1 MKKILVIGG
10 AGYIGSSLVRHLREQ
25 QFDVTS
31 MDLGWFGNVRTEDL
45 NVDFAQAGKSFYT
58 MFSHVVLLAAHSSM
72 AMCQDNYESA
82 WANNVTNFSSLL
94 SKLDKDQVLIY
105 ASSGSVY
112 GQGGKNRLE
121 SMSLASAQIEYDLTK
136 QIIEQLAVGAQC
148 KTVGLRFG
156 TLGGFNNVARSD
168 LMLNA
173 MTISAKNNGYIQC
186 FNGTN
191 HRSILGINDCV
202 RAIAT
207 IIEQDQ
213 LVEKTDIFNLA
224 SFSGSIESFATG
236 SAKLLDVIVMVEDKI
251 TNKFSFELN
260 CDRFINRFNFTFND
274 TTESIITGLL
284 ENYDKITW
292 SPRVDK
298 IQYV

>member
-25 QFDVTS
+25 QFDVTAL
-31 MDLGWFGNVRTEDL
+31 DLGWFGNVQPSDL
-45 NVDFAQAGKSFYT
+45 NIDFAKVGKSFYSE
-58 MFSHVVLLAAHSSM
+58 FSHVVLLAAHSSM
-72 AMCQDNYESA
+72 AMCQDNYQSA

-94 SKLDKDQVLIY
+94 SKLDSEQVLIY

-112 GQGGKNRLE
+112 GQGGKGRLE

-156 TLGGFNNVARSD
+156 TLGGFNDVARSD

-173 MTISAKNNGYIQC
+173 MTISAQNNGYIQC

-202 RAIAT
+202 RAIVT

-213 LVEKTDIFNLA
+213 LVEKNDIFNLA
-224 SFSGSIESFATG
+224 SFSGSIESFAIG
-236 SAKLLDVIVMVEDKI
+236 AANILSSSIIIEDLI

-260 CDRFINRFNFTFND
+260 CNRFINRFNFTFTD
-274 TTESIITGLL
+274 TAESIITGLL